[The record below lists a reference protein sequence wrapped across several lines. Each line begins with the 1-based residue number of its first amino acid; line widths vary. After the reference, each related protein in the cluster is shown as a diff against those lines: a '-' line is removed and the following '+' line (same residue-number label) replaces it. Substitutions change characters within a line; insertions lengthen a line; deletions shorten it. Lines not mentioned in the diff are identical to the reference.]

1 MFIRDQGEKKSFNFA
16 FNEEGEKKK
25 KKVVL
30 FLHCAPVVDTVN
42 LIMSLNISLN
52 RLHRPLTARKVEV
65 KKKKY
70 SDNQGEKMDVIVLGH
85 VTRWTNDV
93 HGVSPP
99 PRQQFK
105 VAYKQNGSIN
115 NTND

>member
-1 MFIRDQGEKKSFNFA
+1 MIREKRKA
-16 FNEEGEKKK
+16 LTLRLTKKERKKK

-65 KKKKY
+65 KTKKY
-70 SDNQGEKMDVIVLGH
+70 SDNQREDGCYCSWSRDQMDE
-85 VTRWTNDV
+85 
-93 HGVSPP
+93 
-99 PRQQFK
+99 
-105 VAYKQNGSIN
+105 
-115 NTND
+115 

>member
-1 MFIRDQGEKKSFNFA
+1 MIREKRKA
-16 FNEEGEKKK
+16 LTLRLTKKEKKKK

-52 RLHRPLTARKVEV
+52 RLHRQLTARKVEV

-70 SDNQGEKMDVIVLGH
+70 SNNQGEKMDVIVLGH
-85 VTRWTNDV
+85 VTRRTNDV